1 VSRFRNFAPQ
11 AAADLDDAVGWLLD
25 NAAAPATAERLLS
38 AVLDAGERLALRP
51 QLGRRRPDL
60 LPDPFR
66 FWSLPRFGLLLVYDP
81 TTSPA
86 LILRV
91 LHTARDLGPLLA
103 DLAGPPE
110 ESFPPDTDES
120 PT

>member
-1 VSRFRNFAPQ
+1 MSRFRNFAPQ
-11 AAADLDDAVGWLLD
+11 AAADLDHAVSWLLD
-25 NAAAPATAERLLS
+25 DVASAGAAERLLT
-38 AVLDAGERLALRP
+38 AVLDAGERLATRP
-51 QLGRRRPDL
+51 QLGRHRPEL

-86 LILRV
+86 TILRI
-91 LHTARDLGPLLA
+91 LNTAQDLGPLLA

-110 ESFPPDTDES
+110 NGEPD
-120 PT
+120 

>member
-11 AAADLDDAVGWLLD
+11 AAADLDQAVSWLLD
-25 NAAAPATAERLLS
+25 RVAAPGAAERLLL
-38 AVLDAGERLALRP
+38 AVLDAGERLASRP
-51 QLGRRRPDL
+51 SLGRRRPEL

-86 LILRV
+86 TILRV
-91 LHTARDLGPLLA
+91 LNTAQDLGPLLA
-103 DLAGPPE
+103 DLTGLPDDGEPE
-110 ESFPPDTDES
+110 
-120 PT
+120 

>member
-11 AAADLDDAVGWLLD
+11 AAADFDEAVGWLLD
-25 NAAAPATAERLLS
+25 RAIAPAAAEKLLQ
-38 AVLDAGERLALRP
+38 AVLDAGERLADRP

-86 LILRV
+86 TILRI
-91 LHTARDLGPLLA
+91 LKTAQDFGPLLA
-103 DLAGPPE
+103 GLIG
-110 ESFPPDTDES
+110 SPDEGEPD
-120 PT
+120 

>member
-1 VSRFRNFAPQ
+1 
-11 AAADLDDAVGWLLD
+11 
-25 NAAAPATAERLLS
+25 LLS
-38 AVLDAGERLALRP
+38 AVLDAGERLALRS
-51 QLGRRRPDL
+51 QLGRRRLDL

-91 LHTARDLGPLLA
+91 RHTAQDVGPLLA

-110 ESFPPDTDES
+110 ENSPPA
-120 PT
+120 

>member
-11 AAADLDDAVGWLLD
+11 AAADLDHAVSWLLD
-25 NAAAPATAERLLS
+25 RVVAPGAAEKLLAE
-38 AVLDAGERLALRP
+38 VLEAGERLATRP
-51 QLGRRRPDL
+51 QLGRRRAEL

-86 LILRV
+86 TVLRV
-91 LHTARDLGPLLA
+91 LSTAQDLGPLLT
-103 DLAGPPE
+103 DLAGPPNE
-110 ESFPPDTDES
+110 REPD
-120 PT
+120 